1 MLGDP
6 VHSFAHL
13 SDIHVGAFRQ
23 PALQNLVLEAFN
35 RAMDVCLQRKVDFV
49 VISGDLFDSN
59 IPDMRLVNS
68 AVKKMREVRE
78 SGARFYVI
86 YGSHDFSPTQTSMV
100 DILESAGLFTKVTK
114 GKMEDGKLR
123 LEFTS
128 DEETGAKLCGIS
140 GRRLGVEKEFF
151 DILDRDSLEAEE
163 GFKVFVLH
171 GALTE
176 YKPRHLAQAESIP
189 VSVLPHGFAYYAGGH
204 IHEKFLGKEH
214 GYTVAYPGA
223 LFGADYADLE
233 RSARG
238 QERGLFVVTFND
250 SVKDIEFVPIPVC
263 EYGLKEYDADG
274 KNSVKAQSDLMELV
288 QSAEPKGKLF
298 LLKVTGEMSG
308 GKTSDIDFQQMK
320 RLLKDNGAIEAL
332 LNYQKLS
339 SKEYANIRVE
349 GEDAHVIEGKLFRE
363 NIGTVKVS
371 DPKLKGDSGINLAQG
386 VLKVLKQPKPENE
399 AKGSYEERVAE
410 ETIQTLGIV
419 ETFE

>member
-1 MLGDP
+1 

-23 PALQNLVLEAFN
+23 PTLQNLVLEAFN

-86 YGSHDFSPTQTSMV
+86 YVSHDFSPTQTSMV

-114 GKMEDGKLR
+114 GQMEDGKLR
-123 LEFTS
+123 LELAY

-151 DILDRDSLEAEE
+151 DILDRESLEAEE

-176 YKPRHLAQAESIP
+176 YKPRHLAHAESIP

-204 IHEKFLGKEH
+204 VHEKFLGKEH

-233 RSARG
+233 RSAKG
-238 QERGLFVVTFND
+238 QERGFFVVTFAD

-263 EYGLKEYDADG
+263 EYGLKEYHAEG
-274 KNSVKAQSDLMELV
+274 KSSVKAQSDLMELV
-288 QSAEPKGKLF
+288 QNAEPKGKLF

-349 GEDAHVIEGKLFRE
+349 GEDAHVIEEKLFKE

-399 AKGSYEERVAE
+399 AKGSYEERIAG
-410 ETIQTLGIV
+410 ETVQTLGIA
-419 ETFE
+419 EAFE

>member
-1 MLGDP
+1 MP
-6 VHSFAHL
+6 SFAHL
-13 SDIHVGAFRQ
+13 ADIHVGAFRQ
-23 PALQNLVLEAFN
+23 PALQDLVLEAFN
-35 RAMDVCLQRKVDFV
+35 RAMDVCLEKKVDFV

-68 AVKKMREVRE
+68 AVRKIREVRE
-78 SGARFYVI
+78 GGARFYVI
-86 YGSHDFSPTQTSMV
+86 YGSHDFSPTQTSMI

-114 GKMEDGKLR
+114 GKIVDGKLR
-123 LEFTS
+123 LELTS
-128 DEETGAKLCGIS
+128 DEGTGARLCGIS

-151 DILDRDSLEAEE
+151 DILDRDSLEVEE

-176 YKPRHLAQAESIP
+176 YKPKHLAQAESIP

-204 IHEKFLGKEH
+204 VHEKFMGNEH

-223 LFGADYADLE
+223 LFGADYADVE

-238 QERGLFVVTFND
+238 QERGFFVVTFTD
-250 SVKDIEFVPIPVC
+250 SVKNIEFVPIPVC
-263 EYGLKEYDADG
+263 EYDLKEYDADG
-274 KNSVKAQSDLMELV
+274 KSSVKAQSELMEIV
-288 QSAEPKGKLF
+288 ESAEPKGKLF

-320 RLLKDNGAIEAL
+320 RRLKDNGAIEAL

-339 SKEYANIRVE
+339 SREYANIRVE
-349 GEDAHVIEGKLFRE
+349 GEDARVIEEKLFKE

-371 DPKLKGDSGINLAQG
+371 DPKLKGESGINLAQG
-386 VLKVLKQPKPENE
+386 VLRVLKQPKPDNE
-399 AKGSYEERVAE
+399 AKGSYEERITE
-410 ETIQTLGIV
+410 ETIETLGIV
-419 ETFE
+419 EDFE